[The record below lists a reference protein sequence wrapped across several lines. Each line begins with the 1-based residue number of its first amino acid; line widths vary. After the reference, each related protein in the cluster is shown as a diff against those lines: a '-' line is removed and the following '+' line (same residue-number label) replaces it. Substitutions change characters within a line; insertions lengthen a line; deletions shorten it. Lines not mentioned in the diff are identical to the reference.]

1 MKIDCH
7 AQSFHAI
14 VGPTNVL
21 MVSRLLLLP
30 VWSIRLRQMPI
41 GWRLVT
47 VVQPTS
53 GLQGWGELGLLD
65 RALPV
70 SRSPLLVSPR

>member
-1 MKIDCH
+1 
-7 AQSFHAI
+7 
-14 VGPTNVL
+14 

-41 GWRLVT
+41 GWRLVA

-53 GLQGWGELGLLD
+53 GCKAAVSWDLRGVEKVTD
-65 RALPV
+65 PLPNDEAYDAEQQHD
-70 SRSPLLVSPR
+70 SYKKE